1 IAWNWPHPRFG
12 GSLKPPSFSPL
23 PVTKESSFMSR
34 HHRGAYY
41 MPTTPWTA
49 KPKQEIDKEAYFRQI
64 QRLIPAARSII
75 CGAATGEAYEL
86 APREMIELVA
96 VALKAADG
104 KANVY
109 CSLPLETTSAV
120 SVCESIMELGAAGAM
135 ELPPTYAYV
144 GQHGIEQ
151 RYRATSA
158 ATGKNLI
165 VYAKG
170 DVGVIPSDAIIAKL
184 AGEGLICAV
193 KRACDSAPFEVTA
206 KAVAAAN
213 PNVLKIQGAAER
225 FVPGVVGLADG
236 YTTGSGVVFPH
247 ISRRIEAAF
256 LAQNLAKVRR
266 LIEIFAPIE
275 LMRAQHGTA
284 YNIAPLKWLLKNLY
298 QIGTG
303 ETRPRFMDLLP
314 ADETTLQKLAPAIAA
329 HEQEFTAS

>member
-1 IAWNWPHPRFG
+1 MIN
-12 GSLKPPSFSPL
+12 
-23 PVTKESSFMSR
+23 

-49 KPKQEIDKEAYFRQI
+49 RPKQEIDKEAYFQQI

-75 CGAATGEAYEL
+75 CGAATGEAYEI
-86 APREMIELVA
+86 APREMIDLVA
-96 VALKAADG
+96 IAIKAAGG

-109 CSLPLETTSAV
+109 GSLPWETASAV

-158 ATGKNLI
+158 ACGQNLI

-170 DVGVIPSDAIIAKL
+170 DSGVIPSDAIIAKL

-193 KRACDSAPFEVTA
+193 KRACDSAPFETTA
-206 KAVAAAN
+206 KAVNNAN
-213 PNVLKIQGAAER
+213 PAVLKIQGAAER
-225 FVPGVVGLADG
+225 FVPGVVGIADG
-236 YTTGSGVVFPH
+236 YTTGSGVVFPN
-247 ISRRIEAAF
+247 ISRQIETAF
-256 LAQNLAKVRR
+256 LNENLAEVRR
-266 LIEIFAPIE
+266 LINLFEPIE
-275 LMRAQHGTA
+275 LMRAQHATA

-298 QIGTG
+298 HIGNG
-303 ETRPRFMDLLP
+303 EVRSRFMDLLP
-314 ADETTLQKLAPAIAA
+314 ADEKALRKIGEEVAA
-329 HEQEFTAS
+329 EEKEGRSVGVREATANGEVLIR